1 MYHKSQSHDVWF
13 LRYRVWET
21 ECFVILDYFLHFQPL
36 NNPENQN
43 FEKIKN
49 MTGNII
55 ILQKDTINDNDM
67 MYGSWDMTQ
76 DIEFFVFLG
85 HFLPFYSTNNP
96 KNQNFEKMKKK
107 HLKILSFYT
116 NDGSGDMKRR
126 DRTFCHFRP
135 FLALFPSLPPP

>member
-1 MYHKSQSHDVWF
+1 MVPEMWSATEF
-13 LRYRVWET
+13 LV
-21 ECFVILDYFLHFQPL
+21 V
-36 NNPENQN
+36 
-43 FEKIKN
+43 
-49 MTGNII
+49 
-55 ILQKDTINDNDM
+55 
-67 MYGSWDMTQ
+67 S
-76 DIEFFVFLG
+76 G
-85 HFLPFYSTNNP
+85 HFLPFYSTNSA